1 MSMLKSYK
9 YRINPTDKQKE
20 QLEKTF
26 GCARYVFNYYL
37 DRKDKLY
44 KEEQKSL
51 SKIDCNN
58 HLNREL
64 KEQYKWL
71 KEVDK
76 FALTNS
82 IYNLDT
88 AYKNFFRKVKQGSNQ
103 VGFPKFKSKHSNRFS
118 YTTNFTNNNIE
129 VNFVGNKIKLP
140 KLKWL
145 KAKVHRE
152 FDGKIKSATISQNP
166 SEKYFVSILID
177 TEIID
182 LPKVDKNIFV

>member
-64 KEQYKWL
+64 KEQYSWL

-82 IYNLDT
+82 IFNLHT
-88 AYKNFFRKVKQGSNQ
+88 AYNNFFRNVKQGKAN
-103 VGFPKFKSKHSNRFS
+103 VGSG
-118 YTTNFTNNNIE
+118 E
-129 VNFVGNKIKLP
+129 
-140 KLKWL
+140 
-145 KAKVHRE
+145 E
-152 FDGKIKSATISQNP
+152 
-166 SEKYFVSILID
+166 
-177 TEIID
+177 
-182 LPKVDKNIFV
+182 